1 MSFALTAGVTG
12 LQAHQKMLDLAGNN
26 LANVNTTGFKSS
38 KITFSELLSQT
49 IQKAS
54 QPTSGIGGTNPQQL
68 GSGVGVANINRD
80 MSQGNI
86 VDTGQPLDM
95 AIDGEGYFV
104 LNDGE
109 KSVFTRIGSFGVDAD
124 SMLVDPSTG
133 YRVQRLGSEGEIE
146 GFQNPSVSDI
156 SIPYNTALPARA
168 TSNITVSGNLSSDGT
183 MARAALLNSDQ
194 AYTIGGNVAQ
204 ATTLIKDLGEFSGN
218 FGAAQTGTITITG
231 STRDGTAITA
241 ANTIAVDATTDM
253 QDIIDKLNTLL
264 DSGATTG
271 STASLTSDGKIKV
284 VDNTTGYSKTDI
296 NMSYTSSASGTDKL
310 TMPNYFEIVTAGGNE
325 VKTVNISVVDSQGG
339 KHTLNAAFVRTDTT
353 GTWDLVLTSLTGDV
367 HAITE
372 RRIEGLQFNN
382 AGAYIGIA
390 GSSETPTFGIRFAH
404 DPSSTQTLTVNMGTV
419 NSYDGL
425 TQFSGASTAVVNK
438 QDGYEAGR
446 LSSLT
451 VNKDGT
457 LVGAF
462 SNGIKKNIA
471 SIQIALF
478 QNPAGLE
485 SVGKGYYIASANS
498 GEPIATTALNGG
510 AGKLAGSSL
519 EKSNVDV
526 ASEFVNMIEAQNGYQ
541 ANARTIRVATDILR
555 ELTSLIR

>member
-54 QPTSGIGGTNPQQL
+54 QPTTGIGGTNPQQL

-86 VDTGQPLDM
+86 VNTGQPLDM

-109 KSVFTRIGSFGVDAD
+109 KNVFTRIGSFGVDAD

-133 YRVQRLGSEGEIE
+133 FRVQRLGSEGEIE
-146 GFQNPSVSDI
+146 GFQDPSVSDI
-156 SIPYNTALPARA
+156 RIPYNTALPARA

-183 MARAALLNSDQ
+183 TARAALLNSDQ
-194 AYTIGGNVAQ
+194 AYTVGGNVAQ
-204 ATTLIKDLGEFSGN
+204 TTTLIKDLGEFSGS

-231 STRDGTAITA
+231 TTRDGTAITA
-241 ANTIAVDATTDM
+241 ANTIAVDATTDL
-253 QDIIDKLNTLL
+253 QDVIDKLNTLL

-296 NMSYTSSASGTDKL
+296 NMAYTSSASGTDEL
-310 TMPNYFEIVTAGGNE
+310 TMPSYFEIITAGGNE

-353 GTWDLVLTSLTGDV
+353 GTWDMVLTSLTGDV

-390 GSSETPTFGIRFAH
+390 GASETPTFGIQFAH
-404 DPSSTQTLTVNMGTV
+404 DPGSTQTLTVNTGTI

-510 AGKLAGSSL
+510 AGELTGSSL